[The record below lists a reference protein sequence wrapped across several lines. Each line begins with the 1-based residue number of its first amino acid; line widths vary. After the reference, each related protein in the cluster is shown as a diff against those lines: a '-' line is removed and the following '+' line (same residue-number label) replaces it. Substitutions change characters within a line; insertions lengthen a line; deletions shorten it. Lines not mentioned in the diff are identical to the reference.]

1 MTSTKKQSLGLRLYK
16 NRYLLLLFLPC
27 LIYYILFKYVPM
39 WGILISF
46 KDFKPFIGFAG
57 SQWVGLKHFENFFS
71 SPDAWRIIR
80 NTVQL
85 GLYSLIWGFPFPI
98 IFALL
103 LNEVT
108 SLKYKK
114 VVQTVSY
121 MPHFLSAVVVCGMI
135 ITFLSPIRGIVNQ
148 IIGMFGV
155 DPVNFMSQAK
165 YFRSVYI
172 ISDIWQQVGWG
183 AIIYIAAITNVDAQL
198 YEAAMIDGASKWR
211 QIWSITLP
219 CIAPTIVTM
228 LILRTGSILEVG
240 LEKVL
245 LLQNPAIY
253 ETADII
259 ATYVYRQGISGSNM
273 SYATAIGLFSAL
285 TNLVLLLTANFLSK
299 RFSETSLF

>member
-1 MTSTKKQSLGLRLYK
+1 MPSNKKQSLGFRLHK

-27 LIYYILFKYVPM
+27 LIYYVMFKYIPM

-46 KDFKPFIGFAG
+46 QDFKPFIGFAG
-57 SQWVGLKHFENFFS
+57 SEWVGMKHFVNFFS
-71 SPDAWRIIR
+71 SPDAWRVIR
-80 NTVQL
+80 NTLQL

-135 ITFLSPIRGIVNQ
+135 ITFLSPIRGVINQ
-148 IIGMFGV
+148 IIGMFGG

-285 TNLVLLLTANFLSK
+285 TNLVLLVTANFLSK

>member
-1 MTSTKKQSLGLRLYK
+1 MTSNKKQSLGVRLHK

-27 LIYYILFKYVPM
+27 LIYYIMFKYIPM

-57 SQWVGLKHFENFFS
+57 SQWVGMKHFVNFFS

-80 NTVQL
+80 NTLQL

-135 ITFLSPIRGIVNQ
+135 ITFLSPIRGIINQ
-148 IIGMFGV
+148 IIEMFGGNA
-155 DPVNFMSQAK
+155 VNFMSQAK

-285 TNLVLLLTANFLSK
+285 TNLALLLSANFLSR

>member
-1 MTSTKKQSLGLRLYK
+1 MKNKLYK
-16 NRYLLLLFLPC
+16 SRFLLILFLPC
-27 LIYYILFKYVPM
+27 LIYYILFKYIPM

-46 KDFKPFIGFAG
+46 KDFKPFIGFAD
-57 SQWVGLKHFENFFS
+57 SAWVGIKHFTAFFN

-80 NTVQL
+80 NTLQL

-98 IFALL
+98 LFALL

-114 VVQTVSY
+114 LVQTVSY
-121 MPHFLSAVVVCGMI
+121 MPHFLSAVVICGMV
-135 ITFLSPIRGIVNQ
+135 ITFLSPMRGVINQ
-148 IIGMFGV
+148 IIGWAGV
-155 DPVNFMSQAK
+155 DPINFMAQSK
-165 YFRSVYI
+165 YFRSIYVV
-172 ISDIWQQVGWG
+172 SDIWQQVGWG

-198 YEAAMIDGASKWR
+198 YEAAMIDGASKWK
-211 QIWSITLP
+211 QIRCITLP

-253 ETADII
+253 ESADII
-259 ATYVYRQGISGSNM
+259 ATYVYRQGIVGSNM

-285 TNLVLLLTANFLSK
+285 TNLVLLFSANFFSRK
-299 RFSETSLF
+299 FSETSLF

>member
-1 MTSTKKQSLGLRLYK
+1 MPSNKKQSLGFRLHK

-27 LIYYILFKYVPM
+27 LIYYIMFKYIPM

-46 KDFKPFIGFAG
+46 QDFKPFIGFAG
-57 SQWVGLKHFENFFS
+57 SEWVGMKHFVNFFS
-71 SPDAWRIIR
+71 SPDAWRVIR
-80 NTVQL
+80 NTLQL

-135 ITFLSPIRGIVNQ
+135 ITFLSPIRGVINQ

>member
-1 MTSTKKQSLGLRLYK
+1 
-16 NRYLLLLFLPC
+16 
-27 LIYYILFKYVPM
+27 M

-57 SQWVGLKHFENFFS
+57 SQWVGMKHFVNFFS

-80 NTVQL
+80 NTLQL

-135 ITFLSPIRGIVNQ
+135 ITFLSPIRGIINQ
-148 IIGMFGV
+148 IIEMFGGNA
-155 DPVNFMSQAK
+155 VNFMSQAK

-285 TNLVLLLTANFLSK
+285 TNLALLLSANFLSR